1 MQRALTDSR
10 CRELSQP
17 IKEILAKAKKVM
29 TAGNIPH
36 SLFTLNT
43 HHHVLVVNTSYSC
56 LLLPEIECHLL

>member
-29 TAGNIPH
+29 TAGNIPNA
-36 SLFTLNT
+36 LFMLNT
-43 HHHVLVVNTSYSC
+43 PSFSC
-56 LLLPEIECHLL
+56 